1 MSNAFSSQHE
11 VDLRHVEP
19 AVSAQHLT
27 SHFFFSLKPAS
38 HAHWL
43 EASSTT
49 HVGGAGGGGE
59 GEGLVSSVGEGGEG
73 GGIGGGA
80 GLFVARSTGS
90 HCGGG
95 AADLTFASL
104 LVTHGFVMCGMKAAA
119 TPMRTTARKLEALAF
134 AVVSASLSSLAAAS
148 RLTRACETLRQRIG
162 TPLVCTFFSH
172 WATGTSSATC
182 VMLSER
188 SLATS
193 FIGMVHSST
202 MRVAGNPSAQLL
214 AWLFIL
220 IRAGSEPATSSL
232 GAAVGFA
239 SACIS
244 DLREQRSGH
253 RSRSDSSLGQ
263 GENCRWGGPEVR
275 AWAATCC

>member
-43 EASSTT
+43 ETSSTT

-119 TPMRTTARKLEALAF
+119 TPMRTTARKLEALACRLR
-134 AVVSASLSSLAAAS
+134 ARCRSRIHDLPAA
-148 RLTRACETLRQRIG
+148 R
-162 TPLVCTFFSH
+162 
-172 WATGTSSATC
+172 
-182 VMLSER
+182 
-188 SLATS
+188 
-193 FIGMVHSST
+193 HSSRRRST
-202 MRVAGNPSAQLL
+202 SKRLEDRDLQG
-214 AWLFIL
+214 WLGESCG
-220 IRAGSEPATSSL
+220 RALKG
-232 GAAVGFA
+232 
-239 SACIS
+239 
-244 DLREQRSGH
+244 
-253 RSRSDSSLGQ
+253 RSRKHH
-263 GENCRWGGPEVR
+263 
-275 AWAATCC
+275 